1 MDEASELGTE
11 IAHDAPES
19 GGFSSVLDDLHRRAR
34 RSGDATAYR
43 YIPDAARGSDL
54 SAVLRWTWG
63 DVAART
69 QAAAAEIAQTLAPAP
84 GDRILLAYPAGLEFI
99 AAFLGCLQAG
109 AIPVPVAPPRR
120 QEANRWQR
128 IQRDCAA
135 IGLLLGASVQDRLS
149 AAEPSVP
156 QIMLTS
162 VDPARPLVGPRPTG
176 SAPPVTADA
185 IAFLQYTS
193 GSTGAPKGV
202 IVTHGMLQANLAQI
216 VGAFDY
222 RPGDRIIGWLPQYHD
237 MGLISGVL
245 LPIHTGIDST
255 MMSPAA
261 FLRDPLRFLE
271 LAGRIRARGLGG
283 PNFAFEHCLAKA
295 TPEALARID
304 LSALRVAFNGA
315 EPIRDDTVT
324 RFQQTFAACGLR
336 PEAMVNCYGMAEA
349 VLCVAVS
356 PLHGAPR
363 CAPPAVAADALPS
376 RPVAE
381 SGVAVAGLSIAIVDA
396 QRRRALA
403 MGRPAK
409 SGCAG
414 QMSPRATGAS
424 PSSMPRPSISG

>member
-156 QIMLTS
+156 QIVLTS
-162 VDPARPLVGPRPTG
+162 VDPARRWSGRGPQGPRHRSRQTP
-176 SAPPVTADA
+176 
-185 IAFLQYTS
+185 
-193 GSTGAPKGV
+193 
-202 IVTHGMLQANLAQI
+202 
-216 VGAFDY
+216 
-222 RPGDRIIGWLPQYHD
+222 LPFCNT
-237 MGLISGVL
+237 
-245 LPIHTGIDST
+245 P
-255 MMSPAA
+255 
-261 FLRDPLRFLE
+261 
-271 LAGRIRARGLGG
+271 RG
-283 PNFAFEHCLAKA
+283 
-295 TPEALARID
+295 
-304 LSALRVAFNGA
+304 
-315 EPIRDDTVT
+315 
-324 RFQQTFAACGLR
+324 
-336 PEAMVNCYGMAEA
+336 
-349 VLCVAVS
+349 
-356 PLHGAPR
+356 
-363 CAPPAVAADALPS
+363 PPA
-376 RPVAE
+376 RPR
-381 SGVAVAGLSIAIVDA
+381 G
-396 QRRRALA
+396 
-403 MGRPAK
+403 
-409 SGCAG
+409 
-414 QMSPRATGAS
+414 
-424 PSSMPRPSISG
+424 